1 MGISHVGSAWSRAK
15 FGVVIRGVVR
25 SVTSLVFLASKTAP
39 GPVHI
44 RVRAS
49 CRARCPVTCFHVPT
63 LLIET

>member
-1 MGISHVGSAWSRAK
+1 MEISRVGSAWSRAK
-15 FGVVIRGVVR
+15 FGAVIRGVAR

-39 GPVHI
+39 GLVHI

-49 CRARCPVTCFHVPT
+49 CHAPCPVTCFHVPT